1 MLNIIILYKKSTEFA
16 KLSYYSYT
24 SYNSASHQ
32 KSESRS
38 WSYASRRGKIW
49 FDCRSKCGFRR
60 SSGARQF
67 FFSVKVSGL
76 CPKLWIWA
84 LREKKKTWW
93 HLHQTCF
100 RRVSSKSN
108 VYCKPLATFGTPIAL
123 ILIEN
128 EKFLFRHV
136 MVSIFLIASC
146 LPQWTHSSSS
156 CLNIFKVYFSLKY
169 LRQNWG
175 DYLFNCDF
183 RTKLKMKKMWNKVS
197 IKLRCVEISSKPRVD
212 GLHGSWLINLN
223 MSSTCEEKSRPRNYF
238 ESQMSP

>member
-1 MLNIIILYKKSTEFA
+1 MLSWVITVIHHTIPLPIRN
-16 KLSYYSYT
+16 LSPVLGPMPV
-24 SYNSASHQ
+24 
-32 KSESRS
+32 E
-38 WSYASRRGKIW
+38 
-49 FDCRSKCGFRR
+49 
-60 SSGARQF
+60 GARFGLIAALNADLDEAQELGNF
-67 FFSVKVSGL
+67 FFQWKSAVFVPNCEFEHS
-76 CPKLWIWA
+76 
-84 LREKKKTWW
+84 EKKKTGW

-212 GLHGSWLINLN
+212 GLHGSWPINLN

>member
-1 MLNIIILYKKSTEFA
+1 MLSWVITVIHHTIPLPIRN
-16 KLSYYSYT
+16 LSPVLGPMPV
-24 SYNSASHQ
+24 
-32 KSESRS
+32 E
-38 WSYASRRGKIW
+38 
-49 FDCRSKCGFRR
+49 
-60 SSGARQF
+60 GARFGLIAALNADLDEAQELGNF
-67 FFSVKVSGL
+67 FFPNLSG
-76 CPKLWIWA
+76 LWIWA
-84 LREKKKTWW
+84 LREKKKTGW

-108 VYCKPLATFGTPIAL
+108 VYCKSLATFGTPIAL

-128 EKFLFRHV
+128 DKFLFRRV

-212 GLHGSWLINLN
+212 GLHGSWPINLN

>member
-1 MLNIIILYKKSTEFA
+1 MSWTAITIL
-16 KLSYYSYT
+16 
-24 SYNSASHQ
+24 
-32 KSESRS
+32 
-38 WSYASRRGKIW
+38 W
-49 FDCRSKCGFRR
+49 FDNDTN
-60 SSGARQF
+60 GAIRF
-67 FFSVKVSGL
+67 EKTHVVRGVHSMT
-76 CPKLWIWA
+76 
-84 LREKKKTWW
+84 KKKLRVPKNERWNP
-93 HLHQTCF
+93 HQNLTSL
-100 RRVSSKSN
+100 VSSKN
-108 VYCKPLATFGTPIAL
+108 YVYCKPLATFGTPIAL

-136 MVSIFLIASC
+136 MVSIFLNASC

-175 DYLFNCDF
+175 HYLFNCDF

-212 GLHGSWLINLN
+212 GLHGSWPINLN